1 MTDNTQQKKLE
12 KPFINSVVTAMQLT
26 YELEALYHYVGDE
39 LHLDN
44 EDFEFIQKQYEE
56 FMNKLKSF
64 VKGNKLSNTVVSEIE
79 KGVTSI
85 NKKELLKKYKKFSN
99 LLTKEDYKD
108 LRLHIHKLEDSLDS
122 FSVEYYKLVE
132 EKKIADDDKTI
143 ESLNYYKLIRSAVSL
158 VGAFDFWDR
167 EMYIKNNHGFLR

>member
-1 MTDNTQQKKLE
+1 MEKTKQKQLE
-12 KPFINSVVTAMQLT
+12 KPFISSVVTAMQLT

-39 LHLDN
+39 LRLDN
-44 EDFEFIQKQYEE
+44 EDFELIQKQYEE
-56 FMNKLKSF
+56 FMKKLKSY
-64 VKGNKLSNTVVSEIE
+64 VKDNKLSNTVVSEIE

-99 LLTKEDYKD
+99 LLTKEDYKG
-108 LRLHIHKLEDSLDS
+108 LRINIHKLEDDLDC
-122 FSVEYYKLVE
+122 FGVEYYKLVE

-143 ESLNYYKLIRSAVSL
+143 ELLNYYRLIRDADNL